1 MHIAGFSRYL
11 CAPALLLAALIM
23 GGLAKAEEP
32 ALRFGLTGDYP
43 PFAEQRANGSL
54 EGADIDMARKVA
66 RAMGRRAEFVLTNWS
81 ALPGDFAAGRFD
93 IAIGGL
99 TVTPERAALG
109 MFSLA
114 LLDDGKR
121 PLALCRNRRR
131 YKSLADIDRPGVR
144 VQINRGPAIAQLASQ
159 WLHRASVVVNRE
171 DETLTARLLDGS
183 VDVWITD
190 GVVVDRMAR
199 QSHGRLCATTAT
211 PFNHVAK
218 AWLIRNDPALIAQV
232 NRQLSMA
239 LRTGDWSAALRAH

>member
-1 MHIAGFSRYL
+1 MRMGGTSRYML
-11 CAPALLLAALIM
+11 TAALLFAALVP
-23 GGLAKAEEP
+23 GGAARAEKR

-43 PFAEQRANGSL
+43 PFAEQRPDGSL
-54 EGADIDMARKVA
+54 QGADIDMARQIA
-66 RAMGRRAEFVLTNWS
+66 RTMGRPAEFVLTSWS
-81 ALPGDFAAGRFD
+81 TLPGDFAAGRFD

-109 MFSLA
+109 TFSLT

-121 PLALCRNRRR
+121 PLALCRNQTR
-131 YKSLADIDRPGVR
+131 YKTLADIDRPGVN
-144 VQINRGPAIAQLASQ
+144 VQINRGPAIAQLAGQ
-159 WLHRASVVVNRE
+159 WLHRANLVVNRD

-190 GVVVDRMAR
+190 GVVVDRIAR

-218 AWLIRNDPALIAQV
+218 AWLIRNDPRLIGQV
-232 NRQLSMA
+232 NKHLAKA
-239 LRTGDWSAALRAH
+239 LRSGDWAAAVQAH